1 MSDLD
6 RATDLARAMICEYGM
21 SDRLGMVR
29 LGRRHGN
36 PFLGR
41 DIMEDRD
48 YSEDVARAID
58 EEVRAFIDAGQ
69 ERAREILT
77 EHRDKMDE
85 IAEILL
91 EKETLNRE
99 EFLSLLNGEAT
110 ADDIR
115 RNSIAPPPPPPPAAG
130 LPAVPETEAPRITPR
145 LRPEPA

>member
-1 MSDLD
+1 MV
-6 RATDLARAMICEYGM
+6 CEYGM
-21 SDRLGMVR
+21 SERLGMVR

-41 DIMEDRD
+41 DLMEDRD

-58 EEVRAFIDAGQ
+58 EEVRAFIDQGYS
-69 ERAREILT
+69 RARDIIT
-77 EHRDKMDE
+77 EYRVKMDE

-91 EKETLNRE
+91 EKETLTRE
-99 EFLSLLNGEAT
+99 EFMGLMDSSVT

-115 RNSIAPPPPPPPAAG
+115 SGMKIPPSPPTTGTPQSVAG
-130 LPAVPETEAPRITPR
+130 PEPPRIHTR